1 VPVGRRNSAF
11 YRWRYAQG
19 LVCLLVINISSD
31 KTGAVE
37 TILKA
42 LSPEAAVPDL
52 LSRAPTNRL
61 YKTLLQGGHFNR
73 ESNLVE
79 RVPSTLWDTTS
90 FAQKFIAI
98 VGQQATTQMCL
109 GEGHG
114 TFLVAEL
121 CDALI
126 RGDSPDRTKLK
137 KWFDDKI
144 KKTIKSEDVKG
155 KQVLLE
161 KLEAL

>member
-1 VPVGRRNSAF
+1 MP
-11 YRWRYAQG
+11 G
-19 LVCLLVINISSD
+19 LLYPFRAHISLD

-42 LSPEAAVPDL
+42 LSPDATVPGL

-79 RVPSTLWDTTS
+79 RVPSSLWDTTS
-90 FAQKFIAI
+90 FAQKFITI
-98 VGQQATTQMCL
+98 VGQQATTEMCL

-126 RGDSPDRTKLK
+126 RGDSADRTKLK

-144 KKTIKSEDVKG
+144 KKTIKGEEVKG

-161 KLEAL
+161 KLGAL